1 MEPIDYEKFFISN
14 RLEIEKDPIKHIL
27 YFPIDDVEIV
37 EINKKF
43 STVEQPKPE
52 LEYIFKNIDLFIKM
66 NFFVRQDGKNY
77 STSIL
82 TYNKRQIKL
91 SSFCP

>member
-52 LEYIFKNIDLFIKM
+52 LEYIFNKNIDDLFIKM
-66 NFFVRQDGKNY
+66 NFLVRT
-77 STSIL
+77 ST
-82 TYNKRQIKL
+82 RW
-91 SSFCP
+91 